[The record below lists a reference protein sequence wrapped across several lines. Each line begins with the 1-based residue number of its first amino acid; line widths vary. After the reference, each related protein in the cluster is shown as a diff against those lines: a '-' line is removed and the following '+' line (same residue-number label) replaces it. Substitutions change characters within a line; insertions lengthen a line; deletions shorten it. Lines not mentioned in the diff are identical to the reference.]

1 MPDQARLVLFNN
13 LFLVFLILLL
23 FTSIFAF
30 SSEPVSPIKVGI
42 YQNQPK
48 IFMNE
53 DQQPAGFWVEVMDAV
68 ASQEGWTV
76 EYIPGSWEECLNRLE
91 KGEIDIMPDVAFTE
105 KRDEIFLFSDES
117 VYTSWSGIYT
127 KEGEDIESIL
137 DLDGKNIAVLKNSV
151 NYEGPEGLRSLV
163 KAFDMNCTFVEK
175 DDYLQVF
182 EAIHTGEAH
191 AGTAS
196 KDFAIRHLSVFQLIT
211 TPIIFQPSTLYF
223 AFPIRSE
230 RSQAVK
236 DRVDFRISQLK
247 ANEDSIYYQ
256 SMDKWFS
263 VNPEDSSV
271 FKWLLW
277 GLVISAG
284 VITLLVSGSLLLRS
298 QVRLRTKELTEEI
311 AERKR
316 VQEALRHH
324 EKQLEEMVAT
334 RTEALTRS
342 NKELEMFA
350 YITSHDLQEPLR
362 MITSY
367 LQLIEK
373 RYFQNLDEDGKEFI
387 AFAVEGAKRMQTL
400 INDLLKYSRVGTKAK
415 EFAPVDCNQVLA
427 DTLNNLEI
435 AIKESQSRI
444 TSDKLPTVTGDETQL
459 RQLFQNL
466 VGNAVKF
473 RGEKPPAIH
482 VGVVSTDHYWEFSIR
497 DNGIGIEPKY
507 FERIFQVFQRL
518 HGRNEYSGN
527 GIGLAVCKRI
537 VERHGGEIK
546 VASIPGEGTTFTFTL
561 LKEEQNL

>member
-127 KEGEDIESIL
+127 KEGEGIESIL

-435 AIKESQSRI
+435 AIVESQSRI

>member
-435 AIKESQSRI
+435 AIVESQSRI

>member
-13 LFLVFLILLL
+13 LFLVFVILLL
-23 FTSIFAF
+23 FTSIFVF

-435 AIKESQSRI
+435 AIVESQSRI

>member
-137 DLDGKNIAVLKNSV
+137 DLDGKTVAVLKNSV

-435 AIKESQSRI
+435 AIVESQSRI